1 MPVAILFVIIA
12 NHFGFCPS
20 ERLKSIR
27 KNSAKKIKIAVLYI
41 NSAFPLGSRSAIKN
55 SHERK
60 RYPPTAKKTVKK
72 NGRKNFIFYS
82 LNLCGILSII
92 YGVFQALSRK
102 YGQENLWHSLTS
114 SD

>member
-27 KNSAKKIKIAVLYI
+27 KNSAKKIKIAVPYI

-72 NGRKNFIFYS
+72 MGAEISYFIHRFYPQS
-82 LNLCGILSII
+82 NATLLARSAKDVKLDS
-92 YGVFQALSRK
+92 YEKL
-102 YGQENLWHSLTS
+102 
-114 SD
+114 

>member
-72 NGRKNFIFYS
+72 NGRGNFIFYTS
-82 LNLCGILSII
+82 PFSNFLCFPIFSCNFLIPSKSASGR
-92 YGVFQALSRK
+92 G
-102 YGQENLWHSLTS
+102 GQPGT
-114 SD
+114 